1 MMLTPTCATA
11 RTETVSLFGQ
21 LKWRKFKI
29 QKTFENLRP
38 MNKDYV
44 CIKYDLFWY
53 LIETL

>member
-1 MMLTPTCATA
+1 MLTPTCATA